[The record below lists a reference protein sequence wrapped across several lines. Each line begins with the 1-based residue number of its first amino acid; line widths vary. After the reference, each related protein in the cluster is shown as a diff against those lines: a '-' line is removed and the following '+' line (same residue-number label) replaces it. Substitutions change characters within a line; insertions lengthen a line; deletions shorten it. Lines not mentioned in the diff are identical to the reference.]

1 MKLVIGGS
9 GGLTMFEFLFGKKK
23 KNESEELR
31 SKQVE
36 DFDQSFSGE
45 RGFSFPIEDVFSISG
60 RGIVVTGKVESG
72 QISVGDKVQ
81 WLDSTGT
88 SKAELTILG
97 VEMFRKILDTAR
109 KGDSIGL
116 LVKGVSDKSKIAR
129 GDKLV
134 G

>member
-1 MKLVIGGS
+1 
-9 GGLTMFEFLFGKKK
+9 MFEFLFGKKK

-36 DFDQSFSGE
+36 EFDQSFSGE